1 MTLLFGAGA
10 VWSGIA
16 AIFWI
21 ILVVGVVALASGIAY
36 LIFAKALPRLI
47 IAISGSALTIAKW
60 WLPTLALPFTAA
72 RISLRHVE
80 ERRMKGEIVGPV
92 AVVVTV
98 SIEYVIALVL
108 WLLFGVTPLMLAV
121 ALLFDALRR
130 YFSS

>member
-1 MTLLFGAGA
+1 
-10 VWSGIA
+10 
-16 AIFWI
+16 
-21 ILVVGVVALASGIAY
+21 
-36 LIFAKALPRLI
+36 
-47 IAISGSALTIAKW
+47 
-60 WLPTLALPFTAA
+60 
-72 RISLRHVE
+72 
-80 ERRMKGEIVGPV
+80 MKGEIVGPV